1 MPGVVVDGTDIVA
14 VYEATS
20 EAADRARS
28 GGGPTIIET
37 MVERYLPHTSDDDD
51 SRYRLREDID
61 KARERDPVRMLRE
74 QLLADSFLSEED
86 DVKIRD
92 EAKREVNEAT
102 DFIDAAP
109 YPTTEE
115 FL

>member
-1 MPGVVVDGTDIVA
+1 
-14 VYEATS
+14 
-20 EAADRARS
+20 
-28 GGGPTIIET
+28 

-74 QLLADSFLSEED
+74 QLLADGNLSEED

-92 EAKREVNEAT
+92 DAKREVNEAT
-102 DFIDAAP
+102 DYIDAAP
-109 YPTTEE
+109 YPTTED
-115 FL
+115 FFQHVYADGARPGAPL